1 MLAPALLNL
10 SRKRT
15 FVRGLAL
22 IGTSEKC
29 H

>member
-1 MLAPALLNL
+1 MLAPAPLNL

-29 H
+29 R